1 MKGRTY
7 RYFAGTPVYPFGY
20 GLSYASFAYGPL
32 DVRPAA
38 GGAGK
43 GLHVSTVVT
52 NTGQRAGDDVAQL
65 YLTFPDI
72 PGTPRVALRGFQRVS
87 LAPGKPRAVSF
98 DLSPPA
104 LRPAASDRPP
114 PGLPG
119 GQHRNC

>member
-1 MKGRTY
+1 MIYTYRHTPALHDYLPIAY

-20 GLSYASFAYGPL
+20 GLSYASFADGPR

-87 LAPGKPRAVSF
+87 LAPGERRAV
-98 DLSPPA
+98 
-104 LRPAASDRPP
+104 DR
-114 PGLPG
+114 
-119 GQHRNC
+119 QSVV